1 MKSIFITQQLSRID
15 PDVYKVIVVIFIIV
29 LIMWFIGTILRKVL
43 DHKLKNKIIDK
54 EISQELAST
63 ILQTASNSEI
73 HHSIKWFIILI
84 STGGGLFITNQYLP
98 LGLHSIGI
106 MVASIAIGFLA
117 YSIYLKRFDK

>member
-1 MKSIFITQQLSRID
+1 MKSIFISQSSDID

-29 LIMWFIGTILRKVL
+29 LIMWFILKILRNML
-43 DHKLKNKIIDK
+43 DHKLKNRIIDK
-54 EISQELAST
+54 EIPQELASS
-63 ILQTASNSEI
+63 ILQTESNSEI
-73 HHSIKWFIILI
+73 QNSIKWFAILI

-106 MVASIAIGFLA
+106 MVISIAIGFLA